1 MNTNDLKAAKAVAE
15 VVWTNR
21 RDLVKDIGR
30 ALLEPSVEVRERV
43 RSDTRSSI
51 LMPGIAVGLL
61 LKTIETVY
69 PRLCEQGPG
78 VFRFKQALSPG
89 SSAVLRELW
98 GMGKA
103 LGAAR
108 FPKKDTDPSTDLF
121 KQKTVKIAKPL
132 KKETKR

>member
-43 RSDTRSSI
+43 RSDIRSSI
-51 LMPGIAVGLL
+51 LMGYFARTTHPKTPGIAVGLM

-69 PRLCEQGPG
+69 SRLCKQGPG
-78 VFRFKQALSPG
+78 VFRFKQALNPG
-89 SSAVLRELW
+89 SSTVLRELW

-103 LGAAR
+103 PGPAHFR
-108 FPKKDTDPSTDLF
+108 
-121 KQKTVKIAKPL
+121 
-132 KKETKR
+132 KETKR